1 MLSAFWNG
9 FVIILTIGS
18 VLGCWWLLMWT
29 KGVSGRDDDQ
39 VGTTGHV
46 WDHDLEELNNPL
58 PRWWLML
65 FHITIIFSLVYM
77 VLYPGL
83 GNVQGVLG
91 WTQLSQYDQEM
102 AVADAAQQDVYA
114 AFTDM
119 TPEQLMAS
127 DEAMGI
133 GRRLFANNCA
143 MCHGSDGRGAVGF
156 PNLTDNEWQWGAGY
170 DNILVALKQGRQANM
185 PPLGAALG
193 EDGLEQVVAYVQSL
207 SGQNVD
213 AELAAAGEARF
224 AVCIACHG
232 VDGKGNP
239 LLGAPDLTNDIWLYG
254 GDADTITETIT
265 LGRNGAMP
273 SHADILDQEQ
283 RRMVAAY
290 VLSLSQGN

>member
-65 FHITIIFSLVYM
+65 FHITIIFSLVYL

-91 WTQLSQYDQEM
+91 WTQLSQYDKEM
-102 AVADAAQQDVYA
+102 AVADAARQDVYA

>member
-1 MLSAFWNG
+1 
-9 FVIILTIGS
+9 
-18 VLGCWWLLMWT
+18 
-29 KGVSGRDDDQ
+29 
-39 VGTTGHV
+39 
-46 WDHDLEELNNPL
+46 
-58 PRWWLML
+58 ML

-207 SGQNVD
+207 SGQSVD

>member
-91 WTQLSQYDQEM
+91 WTQLSQYDKEM

-185 PPLGAALG
+185 PSLGAALG

-207 SGQNVD
+207 SGQSVD

>member
-91 WTQLSQYDQEM
+91 WTQLSQYDKEM

-185 PPLGAALG
+185 PSLGAALG

-207 SGQNVD
+207 SGQSVD

-224 AVCIACHG
+224 TVCIACHG

>member
-29 KGVSGRDDDQ
+29 KGVSGRDEDQ

-91 WTQLSQYDQEM
+91 WTQLSQYDKEM
-102 AVADAAQQDVYA
+102 AVADAARQDVYA

-133 GRRLFANNCA
+133 GRNLFANNCA

>member
-91 WTQLSQYDQEM
+91 WTQLSQYDKEM

-133 GRRLFANNCA
+133 GRRLFANHCA

-207 SGQNVD
+207 SGQSVD

>member
-91 WTQLSQYDQEM
+91 WTQLSQYDKEM

-207 SGQNVD
+207 SGQSVD

-224 AVCIACHG
+224 TVCIACHG

>member
-91 WTQLSQYDQEM
+91 WTQLSQYDKEM

-207 SGQNVD
+207 SGQSVD